1 MSENNTTNT
10 ENQGKLLAQALRYA
24 SAGMRVFPCVPRGK
38 TPTTAHGFKDG
49 TTDAAQI
56 WAWWKTTP
64 DANIGI
70 ATGEASGLFVL
81 DVDVKPERTPDEA
94 ITEFPEKLP
103 DCPTVRTPRGGY
115 HFYFRQNPGLPS
127 TAGIVGYGLDTRAEG
142 GYVIAP
148 PSVGA
153 DGRSY
158 AWIDSDDVRLPTVP
172 QWIIDR
178 LVTKKE
184 KKEGPAE
191 LIAPG
196 AGRHATLVTAAGI
209 MRQNGFVTTEINAA
223 LLAMR
228 SRLDLSDGRVITD
241 LEVKNIADWVGAKP
255 AGMASPDAIAHG
267 GEIIDG
273 LAAGMAA
280 EASAAWS
287 FRTHEDRMRDRFAP
301 LPGVIDGVLPQGG
314 IGAIIALP
322 GVGKSLLALEVAR
335 CVSTGEPFAGKA
347 TLRGRVIY
355 ACPDSPASTE
365 RRMLA
370 LPPAAQANILSVVAP
385 PSFPDGVESLRGAL
399 LGLISTPGDAV
410 RLICVDT
417 WDSAREHSGG
427 GYADQDGDAE
437 RVMRA
442 LRALSEEHGLAVLVV
457 HHSTRA
463 EVGRARG
470 TVVFDARCDMI
481 GLAEAVSGGV
491 KMQITKSRDGESGP
505 LGEWTIAPI
514 DVGGRSV
521 PTLAEVTKSVSDGA
535 IGTLSASQTRLLRA
549 LAALGRGGAKPS
561 LAEVA
566 ALAGYSGRASVP
578 KALDALRRQGF
589 LSAEGLALTPAGHLT
604 LIAPDDQ
611 LEG

>member
-1 MSENNTTNT
+1 MT
-10 ENQGKLLAQALRYA
+10 ENLTTPHENQMLSAALRYA
-24 SAGMRVFPCVPRGK
+24 AGGWPVFPCAPRGK
-38 TPTTAHGFKDG
+38 VPITSHGCKDA
-49 TTDAAQI
+49 TLDAEQI
-56 WAWWKTTP
+56 RSWWSSTP
-64 DANIGI
+64 DANIGL
-70 ATGEASGLFVL
+70 ATGAASGVFVL
-81 DVDVKPERTPDEA
+81 DVDEKPDQSAEESIA
-94 ITEFPEKLP
+94 GFPEKLP
-103 DCPTVRTPRGGY
+103 DCPTVRTPRGGC
-115 HFYFRQNPGLPS
+115 HFYFKDLPGAS
-127 TAGIVGYGLDTRAEG
+127 ITAGKLGKGLDTRGEG

-148 PSVGA
+148 PSVSA
-153 DGRSY
+153 DGRGY
-158 AWIDSDDVRLPTVP
+158 AWIDSDDVCGLPEVP
-172 QWIIDR
+172 QWLVER
-178 LVTKKE
+178 LAKKPE
-184 KKEGPAE
+184 KKEGSAE

-209 MRQNGFVTTEINAA
+209 MRQNGFVTSEINAA

-228 SRLDLSDGRVITD
+228 ARLDLSDGRVITD
-241 LEVKNIADWVGAKP
+241 LEVKNIADWVGQKP

-267 GEIIDG
+267 GEIIDS

-287 FRTHEDRMRDRFAP
+287 FRTHEDRMRDRYAP
-301 LPGVIDGVLPQGG
+301 LPGVIDEVLPQGG

-335 CVSTGEPFAGKA
+335 CVATGSPFAGKA
-347 TLRGRVIY
+347 VLRGRVIY

-370 LPPAAQANILSVVAP
+370 MPESAQANILSVVSP
-385 PSFPDGVESLRGAL
+385 PSFPDGIESLRGAL

-442 LRALSEEHGLAVLVV
+442 LRSLSEELGLAVLVV
-457 HHSTRA
+457 HHATRA
-463 EVGRARG
+463 DTGRARG

-505 LGEWTIAPI
+505 LGEWTIVPI

-521 PTLAEVTKSVSDGA
+521 PTLVEVTKSVSDGA
-535 IGTLSASQTRLLRA
+535 VGTLSAGQTKLLKS
-549 LAALGRGGAKPS
+549 LILLGGGASKAS
-561 LAEVA
+561 LSELAD
-566 ALAGYSGRASVP
+566 LAGYAAKSAVS
-578 KALDALRRQGF
+578 KAIDGLRMAGLVEANTYQPTPFGSLY
-589 LSAEGLALTPAGHLT
+589 LSAPKC
-604 LIAPDDQ
+604 D
-611 LEG
+611 